1 MVGGAGRLEVL
12 AAVGKGMVRMFRKSI
27 AIVVLMSFL
36 SFLLESCAGED
47 RSPVSGEADR
57 LEDELSKASEV
68 QELMAIRDE
77 IASRAITMHVT
88 ADEIRAAGSDAR
100 KTNELLG
107 LTDAEAQARFERIAA
122 LLRALHDRYPALGR
136 LEASASSGCEA
147 CDVDRIAAS
156 WEHYSKVLA
165 VEPDGNAGALKAP
178 ARAPLQ
184 CKMRQ
189 LVIGF
194 GVCAARS
201 GGSLLIYALC
211 SYGVFC
217 GSCSGGAADV
227 ICG

>member
-1 MVGGAGRLEVL
+1 MGGGLEVL
-12 AAVGKGMVRMFRKSI
+12 AAVGKGMVWMFRKSI

-36 SFLLESCAGED
+36 SFLLYSCAGED
-47 RSPVSGEADR
+47 RSPVSRETDR

-77 IASRAITMHVT
+77 IAARAIAMHVT
-88 ADEIRAAGSDAR
+88 ADEIRRVGCDER
-100 KTNELLG
+100 RTNELLG
-107 LTDAEAQARFERIAA
+107 FTETQARARFERIAA

-136 LEASASSGCEA
+136 LETAASAECEA
-147 CDVDRIAAS
+147 CDIDRIAAS

-165 VEPDGNAGALKAP
+165 VELGEGGQALKAP

-189 LVIGF
+189 LIVGF
-194 GVCAARS
+194 AVCAARS
-201 GGSLLIYALC
+201 GGSLLIYSLC

>member
-1 MVGGAGRLEVL
+1 MFEGAGGLEGL
-12 AAVGKGMVRMFRKSI
+12 AAAGKGMVWMFRKSI
-27 AIVVLMSFL
+27 AGVVLMSFV
-36 SFLLESCAGED
+36 SFLLYSCAEEH

-57 LEDELSKASEV
+57 LEEELSKASEV
-68 QELMAIRDE
+68 QELVAIRDE
-77 IASRAITMHVT
+77 IAARAITMHVT
-88 ADEIRAAGSDAR
+88 ADEIRRTGCDAR

-107 LTDAEAQARFERIAA
+107 FTEAGARARFERINA

-136 LEASASSGCEA
+136 LEASASSGCGA

-165 VEPDGNAGALKAP
+165 VEPGGNAGALKAP

-184 CKMRQ
+184 CRMRQ
-189 LVIGF
+189 LVVGF
-194 GVCAARS
+194 AVCAARS
-201 GGSLLIYALC
+201 GGSLLIYSLC